1 MVVVRNT
8 ENWFK
13 QAKVASTTLATVSGS
28 NPRPVGQYSKLVI
41 TAYCDTAPD
50 EGDVAVKVQQSHDY
64 NKVES
69 PHWEDIA
76 VFNSMNAD
84 EKTQTITVEAFHSDI
99 RAQAV
104 NSVDAMTSNV
114 SIYIREML

>member
-13 QAKVASTTLATVSGS
+13 QASVESTTLATVSGS
-28 NPRPVGQYSKLVI
+28 DPRPVGQYSKLVI
-41 TAYCDTAPD
+41 TVYCDTAPD
-50 EGDVAVKVQQSHDY
+50 DGDVAVKVQQSHDY

-76 VFNSMNAD
+76 VFDAFSED
-84 EKTQTITVEAFHSDI
+84 EDSQTIVVNAFHSNI
-99 RAQAV
+99 RALAL
-104 NSVDAMTSNV
+104 NSVDAMTSSV